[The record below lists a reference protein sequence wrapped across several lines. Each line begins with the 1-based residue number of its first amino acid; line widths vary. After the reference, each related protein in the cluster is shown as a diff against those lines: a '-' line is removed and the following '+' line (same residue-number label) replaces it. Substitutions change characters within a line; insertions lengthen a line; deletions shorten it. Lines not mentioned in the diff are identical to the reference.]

1 MEPAARGQA
10 AEHQLSRP
18 AVQAQGS
25 RSFFRSPEEYKTSAR
40 ESGGTNPNSN
50 QGQQGPVVS
59 LMPAK
64 RELVSILIP
73 IFNEE
78 DGVELLK
85 EKLLGL
91 QNLLENEYELEF
103 LFIDDGSSDLTVPRL
118 RKSFRDAAI
127 TTRILQHGVNQG
139 V

>member
-1 MEPAARGQA
+1 MEPPARGQA

-18 AVQAQGS
+18 ALQTQGG
-25 RSFFRSPEEYKTSAR
+25 RSFFRSPEKYKTSAR
-40 ESGGTNPNSN
+40 ESSGTNPNSN

-78 DGVELLK
+78 DGIELLK
-85 EKLLGL
+85 KKLSDL
-91 QNLLENEYELEF
+91 QQLLQDEYELEF

-118 RKSFRDAAI
+118 RKSFRDAGI
-127 TTRILQHGVNQG
+127 
-139 V
+139 